1 MGVDRHMQE
10 DIFNRSAAL
19 KPDVADRLANGFAQL
34 VTAIATAIQL
44 PIIRLLGNRL
54 FDQVIEDR
62 ARAQNMPA
70 ISLPCYFQELL
81 TLIAQRRLDRPTFGG
96 GDIVEESPQLIE
108 VVVIQPAQARI
119 TPAPLAINQV
129 LKRGKELVIYHTV
142 EEVQRQ
148 HEQPVARR
156 IEGVVPLLNLAGII
170 AHGIDAGLDRLL
182 SDRSLLGL
190 VTEQRDKVVDVLR
203 CLKII
208 GDPICTHPL
217 NSFISNIR
225 YNGGEEVRTMRSV
238 RETPTEYVVPSAQ
251 ETEQAKESSRLLA
264 RRIQRG
270 HSLSVRVVNDTPQ
283 EQEVVIRLPA
293 KAVQLLQ
300 TILVQMAEGKAV
312 TIIPTHAEITTQQAA
327 DILNVSRPFFVRLIE
342 RGDISFRKVG
352 THRRVLLSDVM
363 VYKQRTDNA
372 REQSLDELTALSQEL
387 NLGY

>member
-1 MGVDRHMQE
+1 
-10 DIFNRSAAL
+10 
-19 KPDVADRLANGFAQL
+19 
-34 VTAIATAIQL
+34 
-44 PIIRLLGNRL
+44 
-54 FDQVIEDR
+54 
-62 ARAQNMPA
+62 
-70 ISLPCYFQELL
+70 
-81 TLIAQRRLDRPTFGG
+81 
-96 GDIVEESPQLIE
+96 
-108 VVVIQPAQARI
+108 
-119 TPAPLAINQV
+119 
-129 LKRGKELVIYHTV
+129 
-142 EEVQRQ
+142 
-148 HEQPVARR
+148 
-156 IEGVVPLLNLAGII
+156 
-170 AHGIDAGLDRLL
+170 
-182 SDRSLLGL
+182 
-190 VTEQRDKVVDVLR
+190 
-203 CLKII
+203 
-208 GDPICTHPL
+208 
-217 NSFISNIR
+217 
-225 YNGGEEVRTMRSV
+225 MRSV